1 MQAYN
6 LTKPAGELYY
16 TVAALLGS
24 NTVQMSESI
33 RSKIAALSR
42 DFTRQLPQRFKEM
55 EQSLKSLRQE
65 ANMEQLHS
73 FRLMLHKLAGSAAT
87 FGNGSLSERAREFEI
102 YIDSLISSA
111 KGPHE
116 IEWETLESYLRY
128 VRGAGTEMGEGEAAL
143 EEIAEEEDGAA
154 VFGTQLY
161 IEQELKDQEREKK
174 VLLYG
179 FPSGLEEEVTR
190 QVGFYG
196 YTTAALTSL
205 QGLSDLLQQGKSRIA
220 FVHMELLDEHPET
233 ERELGLLKREY
244 PELLN
249 IFYISAGDSFD
260 LRLRAIRAGGDAFMV
275 LPLDIGWLIDK
286 LDSFS
291 RSSQRDPYHILIV
304 DDDQE
309 QVAYYALLLQ
319 QAGMITSVASDPL
332 KVLSILVESKP
343 DMILMDMYMPN
354 CSGIELARM
363 LRQHEAFVTL
373 PITFLSYE
381 KDPQLQMEAVRNG
394 GDDFLTKPVDPQYL
408 VSLVRVRVERTRNM
422 RYFMER
428 DSLTGLLNHSNLKDQ
443 LGREIIR
450 ARRMGTSLS
459 FAMIDTDRFKRINDT
474 FGHLTGD
481 RVLKSLARL
490 LQDRVRRTD
499 IVGRYGGEE
508 FGVIL
513 LNADAES
520 ARKIM
525 DEIRINFAQI
535 RHRADDREFYISFS
549 CGIAE
554 YPGYEDAEE
563 LSCAADEAMYAA
575 KQAGRN
581 RVMLAGPSS
590 GEGQ

>member
-1 MQAYN
+1 
-6 LTKPAGELYY
+6 
-16 TVAALLGS
+16 
-24 NTVQMSESI
+24 
-33 RSKIAALSR
+33 
-42 DFTRQLPQRFKEM
+42 
-55 EQSLKSLRQE
+55 
-65 ANMEQLHS
+65 
-73 FRLMLHKLAGSAAT
+73 
-87 FGNGSLSERAREFEI
+87 
-102 YIDSLISSA
+102 
-111 KGPHE
+111 
-116 IEWETLESYLRY
+116 
-128 VRGAGTEMGEGEAAL
+128 
-143 EEIAEEEDGAA
+143 
-154 VFGTQLY
+154 
-161 IEQELKDQEREKK
+161 
-174 VLLYG
+174 
-179 FPSGLEEEVTR
+179 
-190 QVGFYG
+190 
-196 YTTAALTSL
+196 
-205 QGLSDLLQQGKSRIA
+205 
-220 FVHMELLDEHPET
+220 
-233 ERELGLLKREY
+233 
-244 PELLN
+244 
-249 IFYISAGDSFD
+249 
-260 LRLRAIRAGGDAFMV
+260 
-275 LPLDIGWLIDK
+275 
-286 LDSFS
+286 
-291 RSSQRDPYHILIV
+291 
-304 DDDQE
+304 
-309 QVAYYALLLQ
+309 
-319 QAGMITSVASDPL
+319 
-332 KVLSILVESKP
+332 
-343 DMILMDMYMPN
+343 
-354 CSGIELARM
+354 
-363 LRQHEAFVTL
+363 
-373 PITFLSYE
+373 
-381 KDPQLQMEAVRNG
+381 MEAVRNG